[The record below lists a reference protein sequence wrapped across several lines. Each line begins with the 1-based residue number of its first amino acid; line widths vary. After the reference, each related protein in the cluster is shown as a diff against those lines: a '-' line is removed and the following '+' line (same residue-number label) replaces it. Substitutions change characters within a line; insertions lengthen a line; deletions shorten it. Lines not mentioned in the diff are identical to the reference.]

1 MDIMKYMQQETSQSS
16 PSMSLDSDLNSMRRV
31 IDARFPKRRARAIC
45 SIPEEEEFD
54 DDELVLT
61 APAAVTESHSSP
73 PSVMADIMQVSAS
86 DMRECLEGAL
96 MAILPREER
105 IKRAAA
111 AATSP
116 VEWSHVR
123 MVFSAGPPG
132 KASISKVSLD
142 VRDLGIIM
150 DLRLSIRLLLLTF
163 WFLGI
168 MNSSVH
174 HSRIQTSECL

>member
-1 MDIMKYMQQETSQSS
+1 MKK
-16 PSMSLDSDLNSMRRV
+16 V
-31 IDARFPKRRARAIC
+31 IVPRFPKRRRAIC

-61 APAAVTESHSSP
+61 AAAAVTESHSSP

-123 MVFSAGPPG
+123 KGFAAGPPG
-132 KASISKVSLD
+132 TEEGEKTIPRCPFS
-142 VRDLGIIM
+142 G
-150 DLRLSIRLLLLTF
+150 F
-163 WFLGI
+163 
-168 MNSSVH
+168 H
-174 HSRIQTSECL
+174 